1 MIEDKHLK
9 IITEEL
15 DLKISVLKLKK
26 DFSQVDSRDL
36 ILHS

>member
-1 MIEDKHLK
+1 MVEEKHLK
-9 IITEEL
+9 MILEEL

-26 DFSQVDSRDL
+26 DFSSIDSRDL